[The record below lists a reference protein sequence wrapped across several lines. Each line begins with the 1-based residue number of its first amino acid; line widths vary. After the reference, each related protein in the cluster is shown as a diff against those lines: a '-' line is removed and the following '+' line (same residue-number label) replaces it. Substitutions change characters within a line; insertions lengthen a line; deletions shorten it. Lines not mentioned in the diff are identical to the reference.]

1 VVSPATFKARDAVTD
16 NVYLSN
22 RECGSEMF
30 HIPIQIRIKV

>member
-1 VVSPATFKARDAVTD
+1 VVSPATFETRDAVTD

-22 RECGSEMF
+22 RESGPEIF